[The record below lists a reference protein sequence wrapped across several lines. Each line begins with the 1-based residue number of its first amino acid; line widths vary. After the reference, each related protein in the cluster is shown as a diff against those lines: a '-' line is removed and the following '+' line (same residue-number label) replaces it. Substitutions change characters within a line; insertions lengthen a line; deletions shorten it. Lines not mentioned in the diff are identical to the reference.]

1 MNIHDY
7 VNIRVCKPMG
17 GVSMITFML
26 LFRRA
31 GSLWPEPAVGNNLSF
46 CPQRMRQR
54 SVGVGYEQ
62 DEVSSGLFP

>member
-1 MNIHDY
+1 
-7 VNIRVCKPMG
+7 
-17 GVSMITFML
+17 MITFML